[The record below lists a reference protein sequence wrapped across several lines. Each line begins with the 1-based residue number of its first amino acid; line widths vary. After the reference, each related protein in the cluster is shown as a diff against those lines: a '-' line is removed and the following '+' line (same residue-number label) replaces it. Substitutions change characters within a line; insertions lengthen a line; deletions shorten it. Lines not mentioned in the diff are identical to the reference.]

1 MAITKGFLCTKK
13 MFKNKSAMKLW
24 ILYLFFPSWRF
35 ANSLRFWK
43 NNQNPQFFGFEK
55 LKKIRINEYYQNQ
68 ITQPNYRFF
77 TSYSFMK
84 IPNSWRFSKTTRTHN
99 SLVLKHW
106 KKSDSTNIIKIKLPT
121 QHYSLLLILSWKS
134 PNSWRF
140 FKNNNKKNRL
150 VLLFWNIEK
159 N

>member
-1 MAITKGFLCTKK
+1 VAITKGFLCTKK

-106 KKSDSTNIIKIKLPT
+106 KKIRINKYYQNQFTHPT
-121 QHYSLLLILSWKS
+121 LLILYFL
-134 PNSWRF
+134 F
-140 FKNNNKKNRL
+140 FHENP
-150 VLLFWNIEK
+150 
-159 N
+159 